1 MPNALKHRIGTLHHR
16 GMPLTTVDDHDAMA
30 AGGLPGEIPGNL
42 VYIEPGI
49 GAGLTPL
56 SPIIAADGAPIPA
69 TGPGMWD
76 QLVAA
81 GPHM

>member
-1 MPNALKHRIGTLHHR
+1 MANALKHRVGTLHR
-16 GMPLTTVDDHDAMA
+16 RKPYLTPVEPGPTDWYS
-30 AGGLPGEIPGNL
+30 AGAGPAPANVVL
-42 VYIEPGI
+42 IEPGI
-49 GAGLTPL
+49 GAGLTPT
-56 SPIIAADGAPIPA
+56 SPIYAADGAPIPA